1 MIVSIIDLFAMMFIQ
16 FVVCFHVFLLVITAP
31 TILAQDCQV
40 KIEPKVILKGEEL
53 TVNENQFSK
62 QYSTYPPPS
71 QKKSNGVHL
80 DLEYYVLN
88 KEKNILYV
96 PTFLNASIA
105 EEIKTFCVEGKRF
118 TESRI
123 RGSGDASGVEKN
135 DLRTSESCP
144 LVPAA
149 SYLSNP
155 KWQAMIEQEPMQPQV
170 AKIAREVDVSWFIAT
185 RASDLLQVDANT
197 VEALQVVR
205 YTTPNAEY
213 KLHHD
218 HGGYYGKQSEH
229 RSWTMLIFLNDVVD
243 AGGHTAFP
251 KLDLEVVPRG
261 GDALVWSNLNQ
272 DGTEIDKDM
281 VHMGK
286 PPSKSGV
293 EKYAVN
299 VWFGVDSFRNR
310 VNEGQEWT

>member
-1 MIVSIIDLFAMMFIQ
+1 MMSIQ
-16 FVVCFHVFLLVITAP
+16 FVACFHVFLLVTTAT
-31 TILAQDCQV
+31 TIPAQHCQV
-40 KIEPKVILKGEEL
+40 KPEPKVILKGEEL

-62 QYSTYPPPS
+62 HYSTYPPS
-71 QKKSNGVHL
+71 LQKKSNGVHL

-96 PTFLNASIA
+96 PNFSNASIA
-105 EEIKTFCVEGKRF
+105 EEIKTFCVEGQRF

-155 KWQAMIEQEPMQPQV
+155 RWQAMTEQEPMQPQV

-218 HGGYYGKQSEH
+218 HGGYYGKHSEH

-261 GDALVWSNLNQ
+261 GDALVWSNLVQ
-272 DGTEIDKDM
+272 DGTEVDEDM
-281 VHMGK
+281 VHMGQ

-299 VWFGVDSFRNR
+299 VWFGVDSFGNR
-310 VNEGQEWT
+310 VKEGQEWT